1 MNRVPASLKRGWRA
15 FKGWWLSLWF
25 VRLYACAM
33 RSGWGVV
40 LFFLTVVPGALA
52 LHVWVDSF
60 NPVLPR
66 EAMDR
71 YEGELIHVASSARRP
86 SGKIRIRT
94 DAGEELTFRG
104 LMPHSSRFYE
114 AVGKRVTVWGQWV
127 YAVLP
132 PFYFREFQH
141 VQQGEK
147 VLEEYGEKEYQ
158 SMLKWRNRT
167 PVVIFWLLLISL
179 PSGYFWLKDCV
190 KEVFL
195 SRRGDAG
202 AERESTTNGGSEEG

>member
-1 MNRVPASLKRGWRA
+1 MSLVPASLKRGWRA

-33 RSGWGVV
+33 RSGWGTA
-40 LFFLTVVPGALA
+40 LLFLTVVLGSWALIW
-52 LHVWVDSF
+52 WVGSF

-94 DAGEELTFRG
+94 DTGEELTFRG
-104 LMPHSSRFYE
+104 IMRHPDRFYE
-114 AVGKRVTVWGQWV
+114 AVGKRVTVWGQWW
-127 YAVLP
+127 YAALP
-132 PFYFREFQH
+132 PFYYRQFQH

-147 VLEEYGEKEYQ
+147 VLEEYGEKQY
-158 SMLKWRNRT
+158 RNGLEVREQT
-167 PVVIFWLLLISL
+167 PVVIFWMLLISL
-179 PSGYFWLKDCV
+179 LSLFFWLKMCFR
-190 KEVFL
+190 EVFL
-195 SRRGDAG
+195 SRYGDAG
-202 AERESTTNGGSEEG
+202 AE